1 MLGFGGSKD
10 AWLGEYEEAK
20 TAADHVMELIH
31 ERSQVKETEGADAAR
46 LTGTVRRKLSGL
58 KAKLERLE
66 GLLRGHNVTDSE
78 AARRHDMVTRLRT
91 RCDQMGSLL
100 NRPAERNSLLAG
112 LAAGAPAVETEQTAE
127 LDNRGLIL
135 MQRELMR
142 DQDDQLEDLSTL
154 VSSTKHISLAIGEE
168 VGLQNRL
175 LEDLEHDMETSEW
188 RIKTA
193 TKRAL
198 DLLKKSSNFTF
209 MVTIFI
215 LFVILVLLLV
225 VALKLG

>member
-1 MLGFGGSKD
+1 MLGWGR
-10 AWLGEYEEAK
+10 WL
-20 TAADHVMELIH
+20 
-31 ERSQVKETEGADAAR
+31 RS
-46 LTGTVRRKLSGL
+46 
-58 KAKLERLE
+58 
-66 GLLRGHNVTDSE
+66 TDSE

-142 DQDDQLEDLSTL
+142 GEWIPLATRPVCLTPQADARPTVQRVATDQDDQLEDLSTL

-175 LEDLEHDMETSEW
+175 LVRPRAPTAASHAQPTKGAPAGVEET
-188 RIKTA
+188 A
-193 TKRAL
+193 A
-198 DLLKKSSNFTF
+198 
-209 MVTIFI
+209 
-215 LFVILVLLLV
+215 
-225 VALKLG
+225 